1 MGLFVTGIENVPP
14 AAKGGAITIGN
25 FDGVHRGHRE
35 LVSRLRRMA
44 DQISGPA
51 VVLTFDPPPA
61 QLLRPDSAP
70 PSLTWMDRR
79 AEILFQLG
87 IDVVCICRT
96 TELLLELSADAFF
109 EEVLVQKLA
118 VAGMVEGPNFRFGK
132 DRLGDI
138 DLLNELCQQ
147 NSVQL
152 SIASGQ
158 AEDGEWI
165 SSSRIRALIAQGDML
180 AANRLLVEPYRL
192 HGIVGHGA
200 ARGRTIGF
208 PTANLE
214 QVPVLIPPH
223 GVYAGRAFVEGQ
235 TILAALSIGP
245 NPTFKDATSKVEVH
259 LLDFSGDLYG
269 KEFEVELLERIRG
282 IIQFSST
289 DELVEQLKTDIQKTR
304 KIAT

>member
-1 MGLFVTGIENVPP
+1 MGQIVIGIENIPP
-14 AAKGGAITIGN
+14 SAKGGAITIGN

-35 LVSRLRRMA
+35 LISRLRTMA

-61 QLLRPDSAP
+61 QLLRPESAP

-87 IDVVCICRT
+87 IDVVCVYRT
-96 TELLLELSADAFF
+96 TELLLELSAEAFF

-118 VAGMVEGPNFRFGK
+118 VAGIVEGPNFRFGK
-132 DRLGDI
+132 DRCGDI
-138 DLLNELCQQ
+138 DLLNELCRQ

-152 SIASGQ
+152 LIASGQ
-158 AEDGEWI
+158 AEGGEWI
-165 SSSRIRALIAQGDML
+165 SSSRVRALIAQGELL

-192 HGIVGHGA
+192 RGIVGHGA

-214 QVPVLIPPH
+214 HVPVLIPPP
-223 GVYAGRAFVEGQ
+223 GVYAGRAFVEGK

-259 LLDFSGDLYG
+259 LLDYKGDLYG
-269 KEFEVELLERIRG
+269 KAFEVELLERIRG

-289 DELVEQLKTDIQKTR
+289 DELVEQLKIDIQKTR
-304 KIAT
+304 KIAS